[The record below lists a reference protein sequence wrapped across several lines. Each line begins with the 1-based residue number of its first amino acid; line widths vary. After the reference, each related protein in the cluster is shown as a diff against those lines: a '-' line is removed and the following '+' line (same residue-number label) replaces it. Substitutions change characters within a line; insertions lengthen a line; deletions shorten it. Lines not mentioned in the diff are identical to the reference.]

1 MTIPGRSIFCFVCAI
16 LVFLYLWLS
25 PRSKTL
31 SKNQTDSSRRNLK
44 FKLIPGGIVLV
55 FMGVW
60 EILYPLE

>member
-1 MTIPGRSIFCFVCAI
+1 MIIPGRSIVCFVFAI
-16 LVFLYLWLS
+16 LVFLFVWLS

-31 SKNQTDSSRRNLK
+31 SKNHSDSSRRTVK
-44 FKLIPGGIVLV
+44 FKLIPAGIVLL

>member
-1 MTIPGRSIFCFVCAI
+1 MTIPGRSIVCFVFAI
-16 LVFLYLWLS
+16 LVFLYVWLS

-31 SKNQTDSSRRNLK
+31 SKNQTDSSRRNVNS
-44 FKLIPGGIVLV
+44 KLIPGGIVLV